1 MKMGNGS
8 LLVMDI
14 RREKTEK
21 NVISD
26 SNFKDDIVDILCNI
40 GCFVMQSNFLLM
52 RNPVT
57 NFMEQLITESSCF

>member
-21 NVISD
+21 
-26 SNFKDDIVDILCNI
+26 KYDIVDII
-40 GCFVMQSNFLLM
+40 DVVPAWKWLL
-52 RNPVT
+52 
-57 NFMEQLITESSCF
+57 EE

>member
-21 NVISD
+21 
-26 SNFKDDIVDILCNI
+26 KYNI
-40 GCFVMQSNFLLM
+40 RQGGAHTEDLHQNGVLIDKTLFELFLK
-52 RNPVT
+52 
-57 NFMEQLITESSCF
+57 IH